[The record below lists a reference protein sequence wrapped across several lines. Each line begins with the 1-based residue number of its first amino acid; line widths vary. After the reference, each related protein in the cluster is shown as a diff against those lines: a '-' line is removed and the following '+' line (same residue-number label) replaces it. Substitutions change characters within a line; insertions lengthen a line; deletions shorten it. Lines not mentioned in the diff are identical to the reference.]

1 MERIKVDETFV
12 HEFSF
17 SKEDVFAFAE
27 VSGDKNPI
35 HIDDEAASKTV
46 FKRRIVHGFLG
57 ASIFSKV
64 FGMLFPGQGT
74 IYMGQTLKFMAPMF
88 EDQTYSAQF
97 KVLEVNAEKHRAK
110 VETLIVDSENKI
122 IISGEAT
129 VMNPDRI

>member
-88 EDQTYSAQF
+88 EDQTYYAQF
-97 KVLEVNAEKHRAK
+97 KVIEVNTEKHRAK